1 MMEARQIKGDRSA
14 ELFPALAYSE
24 EDKLFLLDD
33 QNLGFGF
40 VCIPLEGF
48 DEKASDR
55 INVLLNGD
63 WPDDTLMQF
72 CLFGSPDISRELADM
87 HESRVGNAN
96 DLLMEIT
103 EKRMEFLRRGTID
116 PVEKSTGMYV
126 RNFTLTITVKVPIE
140 GATPTESEM
149 TRVGDLRHSFESALK
164 TVGLAPTTLIAEEY
178 VRIMNT
184 VMNWGDGASWRHNRY
199 FGIDDDKLIRD
210 QVMDF
215 DTSINV
221 DTDGLWL
228 GDERRVKSL
237 SVKRFPKRF
246 QFGAAAS
253 YLGDLMSGSRGIREN
268 CMITATIH
276 FPAPH
281 KIKSAMERKRQWAVN
296 QAYGPMLKF
305 VPMLAAKKHGYDILF
320 DAMEDGDRVVKLHL
334 GMLLFTEDAEQATSA
349 VSAARSYWGEL
360 GFSLMEDRYYNL
372 PLFLNRLPFGAERQ
386 VMKDTFRYKSMAT
399 RHAITLLP
407 IYADWK
413 GTGSPILS
421 LVSRN
426 GQYMN
431 VSLFDS
437 GSNYNGVIAAQSG
450 SGKSFLTNDIIS
462 NYLAAG
468 GKAWVIDVGRSYK
481 DLCDFIR
488 GDFIEFNKE
497 SQICLNPFPLVKDY
511 AEEEDIL
518 VGLLT
523 AMAAPTQDLSDFQ
536 IARLKKALSEVWRAR
551 GKATTV
557 DSVAEACLADED
569 KRVQDIGHQL
579 YPFTSA
585 GEYGKYFHG
594 ENNMDFQKPFSVLEL
609 EELKGRSHLQQVV
622 LLQLIYQIQN
632 DMYLGK
638 RDRPKCVIIDEAWS
652 LLTSGNIA
660 SFIEHG
666 FRRFRKYG
674 GAAIVVTQSVQD
686 LYRNATGEAIARN
699 AANMYLLGQKAE
711 DIAGLERDEKLPLS
725 SGGYGLLKT
734 VHTVPGAYS
743 EIFFLTEY
751 GAGVGRLIVDPF
763 SQLLYSTK
771 PDDVQAIQNK
781 RAEGYAVEQA
791 IIEVM
796 KDRGLLDANGEEITH
811 E

>member
-1 MMEARQIKGDRSA
+1 MEDRQIRGERFSSR
-14 ELFPALAYSE
+14 FPTLAYDP
-24 EDKLFLLDD
+24 EDQIFLLDD
-33 QNLGFGF
+33 YNIGFGF
-40 VCIPLEGF
+40 VCQPLDGF

-72 CLFGSPDISRELADM
+72 TLVGSQDISRELSSLR
-87 HESRVGNAN
+87 EYRQGRAN

-103 EKRMEFLRRGTID
+103 EKRINFLRTGTED
-116 PVEKSTGMYV
+116 PIEQSTGMYV
-126 RNFTLTITVKVPIE
+126 RNFNLVVTIKLPIE
-140 GATPTESEM
+140 GAEPTEQEM
-149 TRVGDLRHSFESALK
+149 QHAIDLQQSFNSSLK
-164 TVGLAPTTLIAEEY
+164 TVGLGPTKLDANEY
-178 VRIMNT
+178 VRIMNAI
-184 VMNWGDGASWRHNRY
+184 MNWGEAASWRHREY
-199 FGIDDDKLIRD
+199 FNIDDDKMIRD
-210 QVMDF
+210 QIMDF
-215 DTSINV
+215 DSSVNV
-221 DTDGLWL
+221 DAEGLWL
-228 GDERRVKSL
+228 DEDRRVKSL
-237 SVKRFPKRF
+237 SVKRFPRKF

-268 CMITATIH
+268 CIIGATIH

-281 KIKSAMERKRQWAVN
+281 KSKQNMERKRQWAVN

-305 VPMLAAKKHGYDILF
+305 VPMLAAKKQGYDILF
-320 DAMEDGDRVVKLHL
+320 EAVEDGDRIVKLHL
-334 GMLLFTEDAEQATSA
+334 GMLIFAKTDDEATSA

-360 GFSLMEDRYYNL
+360 GFSLMEDKYYNL
-372 PLFLNRLPFGAERQ
+372 PLFLNRLPFGADRQ
-386 VMKDTFRYKSMAT
+386 IMRDSFRYKSMAT

-407 IYADWK
+407 IYSDWK

-462 NYLAAG
+462 NYLASG

-481 DLCDFIR
+481 DLCDFID

-497 SQICLNPFPLVKDY
+497 STICLNPFPLVKDY

-523 AMAAPTQDLSDFQ
+523 AMAAPTENLTDFQ
-536 IARLKKALSEVWRAR
+536 IARLKRSLANIWREH
-551 GKATTV
+551 GKDTTI
-557 DSVAEACLADED
+557 DLVAESCLHDED
-569 KRVQDIGHQL
+569 RRVQDIGHQL
-579 YPFTSA
+579 YPFTSV

-594 ENNMDFQKPFSVLEL
+594 ENNMDFQNSFSVLEL

-632 DMYLGK
+632 DMYLGR

-674 GAAIVVTQSVQD
+674 GAALVVTQSVQD
-686 LYRNATGEAIARN
+686 LYRNETGQAIARN
-699 AANMYLLGQKAE
+699 AANMYLLGQKSE
-711 DIAGLERDEKLPLS
+711 DISGLERDEKLALNK
-725 SGGYGLLKT
+725 GGYQLLKT

-751 GAGVGRLIVDPF
+751 GAGIGRLIVDPF

-781 RAEGYAVEQA
+781 RDAGYAVEEGIMA
-791 IIEVM
+791 ILR
-796 KDRGLLDANGEEITH
+796 DRGQADSIEDKSNG
-811 E
+811 

>member
-1 MMEARQIKGDRSA
+1 MSDRHIKGERLSD
-14 ELFPALAYSE
+14 LLPTLAYSS
-24 EDKLFLLDD
+24 EDELFLLDD
-33 QNLGFGF
+33 HNLGFGY
-40 VCIPLEGF
+40 VCLPLEGF
-48 DEKASDR
+48 DEKAADR

-63 WPDDTLMQF
+63 WPDETLMQF
-72 CLFGSPDISRELADM
+72 NLIGSPDISREMEALLRSRHNRSGSLLQEIADK
-87 HESRVGNAN
+87 RV
-96 DLLMEIT
+96 D
-103 EKRMEFLRRGTID
+103 FLQRGTDSPIE
-116 PVEKSTGMYV
+116 PSTGTYL
-126 RNFTLTITVKVPIE
+126 RNFTLMVTVKVPIE
-140 GATPTESEM
+140 SATPSEADI
-149 TRVGDLRHSFESALK
+149 TRVTNLKNAFHSALK
-164 TVGLAPTTLIAEEY
+164 TVGLEPQTIDAGEY
-178 VRIMNT
+178 LR
-184 VMNWGDGASWRHNRY
+184 VMNILLNWGEGASWRHNKYLRV
-199 FGIDDDKLIRD
+199 DDDKFIRD

-215 DTSINV
+215 DSSVSV

-228 GDERRVKSL
+228 GDDRRVKNL

-253 YLGDLMSGSRGIREN
+253 YLGDLLSGNRGIREN
-268 CMITATIH
+268 CMISATIH
-276 FPAPH
+276 FPTPH
-281 KIKSAMERKRQWAVN
+281 KTNSAMERKRQWAVN

-334 GMLLFTEDAEQATSA
+334 GLTLFARDQEEATAA
-349 VSAARSYWGEL
+349 VSSARSYWGEL
-360 GFSLMEDRYYNL
+360 GFSIMEDRYYNL
-372 PLFLNRLPFGAERQ
+372 PLFLNRLPFGADLQ
-386 VMKDTFRYKSMAT
+386 IMKDSFRYKSMAT

-407 IYADWK
+407 LYADWK
-413 GTGSPILS
+413 GTGSPVLS

-462 NYLAAG
+462 NYLACG

-481 DLCDFIR
+481 DLCDFIH
-488 GDFIEFNKE
+488 GDFVEFNKE

-511 AEEEDIL
+511 SEEEDIL

-523 AMAAPTQDLSDFQ
+523 AMAAPTENLSDFQ
-536 IARLKKALSEVWRAR
+536 IARLKKALASVWHEYRTEA
-551 GKATTV
+551 TV
-557 DSVAEACLADED
+557 DLIADHCIADED

-579 YPFTSA
+579 YPFTTK

-594 ENNMDFQKPFSVLEL
+594 ENNMDFQNPFTVLEL
-609 EELKGRSHLQQVV
+609 EELKGRAHLQQVV

-674 GAAIVVTQSVQD
+674 GAALVVTQSVQD
-686 LYRNATGEAIARN
+686 LYRNSTGEAIARN
-699 AANMYLLGQKAE
+699 SANMYLLGQKSE
-711 DIAGLERDEKLPLS
+711 DIAGLEREEKIALS
-725 SGGYGLLKT
+725 KGGFQLLKT

-751 GAGVGRLIVDPF
+751 GAGIGRLIVDPF

-771 PDDVQAIQNK
+771 PDDVQAIQDK
-781 RAEGYAVEQA
+781 RAQGYAVEEA
-791 IIEVM
+791 IKAVM
-796 KDRGLLDANGEEITH
+796 RDRGQLSEE
-811 E
+811 EQS